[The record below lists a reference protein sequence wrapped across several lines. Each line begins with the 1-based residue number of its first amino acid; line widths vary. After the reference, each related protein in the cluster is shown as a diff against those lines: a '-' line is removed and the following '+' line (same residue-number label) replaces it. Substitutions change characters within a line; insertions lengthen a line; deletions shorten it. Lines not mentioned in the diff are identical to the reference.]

1 MAEELLSVFD
11 IAKRLNV
18 HVRTVRNYVRDG
30 RLRAVRV
37 GKQYRISRADLEA
50 FTGGPL
56 PPTDR
61 ERAHRRRRIEVSSIV
76 EVDAISEPAT
86 NEVEKA
92 LTAFVHSTTSRG
104 EPLKAETFYDR
115 NVGRLKVILLGAPSA
130 TAAALEFLAS
140 LVEIRR

>member
-1 MAEELLSVFD
+1 M
-11 IAKRLNV
+11 
-18 HVRTVRNYVRDG
+18 
-30 RLRAVRV
+30 
-37 GKQYRISRADLEA
+37 
-50 FTGGPL
+50 
-56 PPTDR
+56 
-61 ERAHRRRRIEVSSIV
+61 
-76 EVDAISEPAT
+76 DAISEPAT